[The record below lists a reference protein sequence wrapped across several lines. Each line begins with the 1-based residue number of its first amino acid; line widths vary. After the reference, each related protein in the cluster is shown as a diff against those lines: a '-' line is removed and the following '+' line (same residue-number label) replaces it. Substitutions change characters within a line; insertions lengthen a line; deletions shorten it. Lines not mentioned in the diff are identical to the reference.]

1 MTSLPPETEVKRLRR
16 KLRDTREDLREA
28 RAELARRPAVNALD
42 DLPEADLRCLYV
54 QAAPPTG
61 NPCPHCQRVHPGP
74 CQTCG
79 GLHARSCP
87 RVRSVRYTTQ
97 GDRVLIQE
105 VTFWRDWDDT
115 GIIWPDELPE
125 LPEVGGG

>member
-1 MTSLPPETEVKRLRR
+1 
-16 KLRDTREDLREA
+16 
-28 RAELARRPAVNALD
+28 
-42 DLPEADLRCLYV
+42 
-54 QAAPPTG
+54 
-61 NPCPHCQRVHPGP
+61 
-74 CQTCG
+74 
-79 GLHARSCP
+79 
-87 RVRSVRYTTQ
+87 VRYTTQ